1 MRLVLL
7 EIRRGFKL
15 PLPIPHQSKFKDTL
29 KAYMFVNVMG
39 MCVLLFHVFNRC
51 SLVQLKK

>member
-7 EIRRGFKL
+7 EIRREFKL